1 MAERD
6 DIDRASGAV
15 HRRDLGRMIRTIVM
29 VALIVIL
36 AAVAFD
42 NRADVRVGYLLDE
55 ALAPGWL
62 VIVLSALGGLMIG
75 WMMRLR
81 SRGNHD

>member
-29 VALIVIL
+29 AALIVIL

>member
-81 SRGNHD
+81 SRSNHD